1 MVDAA
6 LIFLENSSVP
16 KDQIFYD
23 SFTSPLF
30 D

>member
-6 LIFLENSSVP
+6 LAFLDSSSVP
-16 KDQIFYD
+16 KDQVFYD